1 MKGILNR
8 SYHFLF
14 TIVGDKYMA
23 SEEKQEKAKA
33 LFESR
38 FMSIILMLT
47 LVVMGALFIVIIWL
61 LFNQEIALN
70 VLMYISIGAG
80 SGAILTIS
88 SLFIFLKLEKNFDRN
103 ILFVFTMGVLAISLV
118 LSLILKYSVNDP
130 TLGNWLFIYTS
141 SVGLGVTTGIAI
153 SYLLLAM
160 FKSKLVEHR
169 KIEKDSEESANEEEQ
184 Q

>member
-1 MKGILNR
+1 
-8 SYHFLF
+8 
-14 TIVGDKYMA
+14 MA

-47 LVVMGALFIVIIWL
+47 LVVMGALFIVIIWI
-61 LFNQEIALN
+61 LFSQEIALN
-70 VLMYISIGAG
+70 VLMYIGIGAG

-103 ILFVFTMGVLAISLV
+103 ILFLFTMGVLAISLI
-118 LSLILKYSVNDP
+118 LSLILKYSVSDP
-130 TLGNWLFIYTS
+130 TQGNWLFIYTS
-141 SVGLGVTTGIAI
+141 SVGLGITTGIAI

-160 FKSKLVEHR
+160 YKSKLVENR
-169 KIEKDSEESANEEEQ
+169 KIEKDFEENTNENDE
-184 Q
+184 